1 MAFWTLRRKF
11 AALGVLL
18 VVLVLGWGVVVV
30 AVAVS
35 GSREQATTADAIAVL
50 GAAQYN
56 GRPSPVFK
64 ARLDHA
70 ATLYLR
76 GYAPVV
82 LVTGGV
88 GARDSLSE
96 AEVGRSYLRN
106 VGVPPEA
113 AIALPVASTSYASL
127 DRVAGWFAGKSSRRV
142 ILVSDG
148 FHMLRLRIV
157 ATRKGLVPFTSP
169 APGSPIRASPRRNAG
184 FILAEGV
191 KVPIAWLFQH

>member
-1 MAFWTLRRKF
+1 MAIWTLRRKF

-18 VVLVLGWGVVVV
+18 VLLVLGWGVVVV

-35 GSREQATTADAIAVL
+35 GAREQAATADAIAVL

-76 GYAPVV
+76 GFAPVV

-96 AEVGRSYLRN
+96 AEVGRRYLRN
-106 VGVPPEA
+106 LGVPPEA
-113 AIALPVASTSYASL
+113 AIALPIAATSTNRSTAWPTGSRARAAGAS
-127 DRVAGWFAGKSSRRV
+127 SS
-142 ILVSDG
+142 
-148 FHMLRLRIV
+148 
-157 ATRKGLVPFTSP
+157 
-169 APGSPIRASPRRNAG
+169 
-184 FILAEGV
+184 
-191 KVPIAWLFQH
+191 

>member
-1 MAFWTLRRKF
+1 MPFWTLRRKL

-18 VVLVLGWGVVVV
+18 VLLVGGWGVIVVTV
-30 AVAVS
+30 AVWGA
-35 GSREQATTADAIAVL
+35 REQATTADAIAVL

-70 ATLYLR
+70 AALYLR

-96 AEVGRSYLRN
+96 AEVGRRYLLN
-106 VGVPPEA
+106 AGVPAEGA
-113 AIALPVASTSYASL
+113 VALPAAATTYTSL
-127 DRVAGWFAGKSSRRV
+127 DRVAGWFDGKPSRRV

-148 FHMLRLRIV
+148 FHMLRLKIV
-157 ATRKGLVPFTSP
+157 AARKGLVPFASP
-169 APGSPIRASPRRNAG
+169 APGSPIRANPRRNARYIMEEG
-184 FILAEGV
+184 F

>member
-1 MAFWTLRRKF
+1 MPFWTWRRRLT
-11 AALGVLL
+11 AGIAVVLLLALG
-18 VVLVLGWGVVVV
+18 WATVVV
-30 AVAVS
+30 AVALAAA
-35 GSREQATTADAIAVL
+35 RDQATAADAIAVL

-96 AEVGRSYLRN
+96 AEVGRTYLRN
-106 VGVPPEA
+106 VGVPAEA

-142 ILVSDG
+142 ILVSD
-148 FHMLRLRIV
+148 
-157 ATRKGLVPFTSP
+157 
-169 APGSPIRASPRRNAG
+169 
-184 FILAEGV
+184 
-191 KVPIAWLFQH
+191 

>member
-35 GSREQATTADAIAVL
+35 GAREQAATADAIAVL

-88 GARDSLSE
+88 GSRGIGQHRDDRGG
-96 AEVGRSYLRN
+96 A
-106 VGVPPEA
+106 GVA
-113 AIALPVASTSYASL
+113 DDLQV
-127 DRVAGWFAGKSSRRV
+127 
-142 ILVSDG
+142 
-148 FHMLRLRIV
+148 
-157 ATRKGLVPFTSP
+157 
-169 APGSPIRASPRRNAG
+169 PRRAVGELHGVHVERDHAAG
-184 FILAEGV
+184 VDAHKASVSVGTARRWGL
-191 KVPIAWLFQH
+191 